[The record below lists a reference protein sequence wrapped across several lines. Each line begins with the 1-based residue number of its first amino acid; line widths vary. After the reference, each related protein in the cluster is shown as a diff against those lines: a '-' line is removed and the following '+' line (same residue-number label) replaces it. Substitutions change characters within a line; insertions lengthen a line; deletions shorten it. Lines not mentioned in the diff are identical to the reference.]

1 MAKAALFTTDDKS
14 AMGRLER
21 QIRRLFP
28 DGTFTRVE
36 VLQYGDDPGVEPG
49 DVGLRTYLPRGDR
62 PTGREEDEQVIDAF
76 QNANH
81 ATIERMRENLPR
93 FVGWIEFQP
102 ERPDGTDDR
111 KRGPVMRLQS
121 HSARASALDAGAE
134 ELVSVMTRLGVADLA
149 VVDTLITAG
158 IASSRAE
165 ALRWA
170 IGRIRENP
178 VYAQLQQRVN
188 EINELKNQF

>member
-1 MAKAALFTTDDKS
+1 
-14 AMGRLER
+14 
-21 QIRRLFP
+21 
-28 DGTFTRVE
+28 
-36 VLQYGDDPGVEPG
+36 
-49 DVGLRTYLPRGDR
+49 
-62 PTGREEDEQVIDAF
+62 
-76 QNANH
+76 
-81 ATIERMRENLPR
+81 MRENLPR
-93 FVGWIEFQP
+93 FVGWVEFHP
-102 ERPDGTDDR
+102 ERPDQTDGL
-111 KRGPVMRLQS
+111 KKGPVMRLQNS
-121 HSARASALDAGAE
+121 SGYASTLDTGAE

-188 EINELKNQF
+188 EISELKNQF

>member
-1 MAKAALFTTDDKS
+1 MAKAASFTTEDKS

-21 QIRRLFP
+21 QIRQLFP

-49 DVGLRTYLPRGDR
+49 DIGIRAFVPRGDR
-62 PTGREEDEQVIDAF
+62 PAGQEQDEQILDAF
-76 QNANH
+76 QAANH
-81 ATIERMRENLPR
+81 ATIERMRDHLPR
-93 FVGWIEFQP
+93 FIGWIEFH
-102 ERPDGTDDR
+102 PDYP
-111 KRGPVMRLQS
+111 GPAEARSPTTVVRLQS
-121 HSARASALDAGAE
+121 GGGRASALDTGAE
-134 ELVSVMTRLGVADLA
+134 ELVSVMTRLGPADLA

-178 VYAQLQQRVN
+178 VYEQLQQRVD
-188 EINELKNQF
+188 EISELKNQF

>member
-1 MAKAALFTTDDKS
+1 MAKAALFTTEDKS
-14 AMGRLER
+14 AIGRLER
-21 QIRRLFP
+21 QLRLLFP
-28 DGTFTRVE
+28 ADTFTKVE

-49 DVGLRTYLPRGDR
+49 DVGIRTYLPRGDR
-62 PTGREEDEQVIDAF
+62 PIGREEDEQIIDAF

-93 FVGWIEFQP
+93 FVGWIEFHP
-102 ERPDGTDDR
+102 ERPDQTDDL
-111 KRGPVMRLQS
+111 KKGPVMRLQNGS
-121 HSARASALDAGAE
+121 VRASALDTGAE
-134 ELVSVMTRLGVADLA
+134 EVVSVMTRLGAADLA

-170 IGRIRENP
+170 VGRIRENP
-178 VYAQLQQRVN
+178 AYEQLQQRVN
-188 EINELKNQF
+188 EIDELKTQF